1 MKTFYFQILFIVIAL
16 VFVVSKIADY
26 DLISD
31 ICRSIFNLFL
41 ITFYVVKI
49 KKKSKWFLGFL
60 VVALIAELINVY
72 NYNSNSITIYYFCC
86 VLFIISYLVLI
97 VFIVRQ
103 LNFKKVIKDF
113 KLQLFFLTALTV
125 FTLYSFQG
133 FILEVAAYGSI
144 EYFIENAYY
153 LVLIILFNLAFIN
166 YLERSYKKEFLLF
179 LAVLFI
185 FLSEFVQT
193 SVIFIKPIKSLDIVF
208 SILLLV
214 GYYFIFKYLIVL
226 YSNAKLDVIK

>member
-133 FILEVAAYGSI
+133 FIC
-144 EYFIENAYY
+144 
-153 LVLIILFNLAFIN
+153 
-166 YLERSYKKEFLLF
+166 
-179 LAVLFI
+179 
-185 FLSEFVQT
+185 
-193 SVIFIKPIKSLDIVF
+193 SVWI
-208 SILLLV
+208 
-214 GYYFIFKYLIVL
+214 Y
-226 YSNAKLDVIK
+226 